1 VHGVGEGESLEARVF
16 LVDDHTVVRR
26 GLTAYLSTEPGLRV
40 VGEASDGQMA
50 LERLAV
56 LERAGDLPDVVLMD
70 LQMPRMDGVTA
81 TAAIRQR
88 WPEVE
93 VVAVTS
99 FVEEAQVRAALEAG
113 ASGYLLKDAD
123 APDVASAIRAAMAG
137 QLHLDPA
144 AAKALAAGLRA
155 PRSAA
160 DALTSRER
168 EVLTLIA
175 TGCSNRQ
182 IGRHLGVAERTART
196 HVSNI
201 LSKLGLAS
209 RTQAALWAVKEGL
222 TEPIVVED
230 AGG

>member
-1 VHGVGEGESLEARVF
+1 MC
-16 LVDDHTVVRR
+16 
-26 GLTAYLSTEPGLRV
+26 V
-40 VGEASDGQMA
+40 VGEAGDGNAA
-50 LERLAV
+50 LDRLAA
-56 LERAGDLPDVVLMD
+56 LDRADGLPDVVLMD
-70 LQMPRMDGVTA
+70 LQMPKMDGVTA
-81 TAAIRQR
+81 TGEIKRR

-99 FVEEAQVRAALEAG
+99 FVEEAKVRAALEAG
-113 ASGYLLKDAD
+113 ATGYLLKDAD
-123 APDVASAIRAAMAG
+123 APEVAAAIRAAMAG
-137 QLHLDPA
+137 QLHLDPG
-144 AAKALAAGLRA
+144 AAKALAAALRA

-160 DALTSRER
+160 DTLTARER

-201 LSKLGLAS
+201 LTKLGLAS

-222 TEPIVVED
+222 VEPAAVERSD
-230 AGG
+230 G